1 MDIKSI
7 QSPVSMGVNKAS
19 APLPKKENSFV
30 KDSFQKA
37 KDAGSFVGDKM
48 KDAVTFIRT
57 KSDTNR
63 AVSTLFGLATIGV
76 GLAGLATVGT
86 FGMPVL
92 AHLGLTL
99 GATMVCSYMSHRFA

>member
-7 QSPVSMGVNKAS
+7 QSPVSMGINKS
-19 APLPKKENSFV
+19 AVPQPKKEGSLIH
-30 KDSFQKA
+30 DSFQKV
-37 KDAGSFVGDKM
+37 KDAGSYVGDKM

-76 GLAGLATVGT
+76 GIAGLATVGT
-86 FGMPVL
+86 LGMPVL